1 MEKNNHVF
9 NNGEIVFVNSTH
21 NVAEKCEIISSKET
35 SFPESGSRQY
45 YLRSLEYNSCF
56 LAFEENIFLSKNKAL
71 KDSSEKY
78 AGLVRTYCKEIKD
91 IDDLIR
97 FPLKHC
103 FGGEE
108 YTEYEAREAY
118 CIRAKELAGI
128 ENLS

>member
-9 NNGEIVFVNSTH
+9 NNGEIVFVNSAYHT
-21 NVAEKCEIISSKET
+21 AEKCEVIASRTTDTQKEG
-35 SFPESGSRQY
+35 FRKY
-45 YLRSLEYNSCF
+45 YLRSLEFNSSF
-56 LAFEENIFLSKNKAL
+56 WTSGNNLFATKDKAL

-78 AGLVRTYCKEIKD
+78 AGLVRTYCEEIKD
-91 IDDLIR
+91 INDLIR

-128 ENLS
+128 KDIT